1 MKSKIFGFSAA
12 LLIALSGNGIRSFA
26 DSVTDKNENSSSSA
40 TTSATESER
49 IADTET
55 TTTAADI
62 LESTLQEDGTI
73 IVTEKVKEKET
84 DSSSES
90 SNEDVSSVSLEN
102 DKNDPPENDDVPY
115 DASGNAK
122 LIKSEKIIYDTEEM
136 QFIAVTTRD
145 GHMFYILI
153 NYSAEDGEDNV
164 YFLNRVD
171 DYDLYALLYAGKG
184 ENGGDPD
191 FSPQEAKQAAEE
203 MNQNDFKKTAP
214 ETSEPETT
222 SEVADEPT
230 SKAEKTE
237 KKENVV
243 KQKDKF
249 PLIAGAAALVV
260 IGYFFYKNV
269 IKKKGGK
276 NNSSFD
282 DSDFDDEPDSEDE

>member
-26 DSVTDKNENSSSSA
+26 DSVTDKNENASS
-40 TTSATESER
+40 SATESER

-90 SNEDVSSVSLEN
+90 SNEDVSAAPTENENNDLSEN
-102 DKNDPPENDDVPY
+102 DNVY
-115 DASGNAK
+115 DTAGNAK

-184 ENGGDPD
+184 ENGSDPD
-191 FSPQEAKQAAEE
+191 FSPQEAKQAAES

-214 ETSEPETT
+214 ETSDSETT
-222 SEVADEPT
+222 SEVADEPA
-230 SKAEKTE
+230 SKTEKKE